1 MRKCLSASVL
11 KTIALITMFID
22 HLGMT
27 VVMEYEQ
34 IYLHRGPEGFIAHIM
49 RIIGAIAFILYAFL
63 LSEGFS
69 HTSDKKK
76 YALRLAVLAVISEVP
91 YDLANEYRI
100 VNIWSQ
106 NIFFTLLI
114 GYLTIWAID
123 ELRCRA
129 LAAEPKEDPE
139 NVGAH
144 IRKCALLTVLVIL
157 LGMILTEVLRTDYGL
172 MGVAIIVTFY
182 LLRGRRIMLFV
193 SLAVI
198 YIGHLL
204 NDICHMIVHELEYI
218 TRIKQ
223 AGLEINISA
232 EQFFSGIP
240 GSLKYDSVWRL
251 VNTMPGA
258 VVALLLICFYNGAKG
273 RQLPKAFYYLFYPVH
288 LLLLYFAVKMLV
300 WR

>member
-1 MRKCLSASVL
+1 MRRRLPASVL

-129 LAAEPKEDPE
+129 LVTESKEEPEK
-139 NVGAH
+139 VGRY
-144 IRKCALLTVLVIL
+144 IKKCSLLTVLVIL
-157 LGMILTEVLRTDYGL
+157 LGMILAEVLRTDYGL

-182 LLRGRRIMLFV
+182 LLRGKRIMPFV
-193 SLAVI
+193 SLVVI

-204 NDICHMIVHELEYI
+204 NDICYMSVNYLTEMYRMRQDGVIVSL
-218 TRIKQ
+218 KQ
-223 AGLEINISA
+223 V
-232 EQFFSGIP
+232 FSGIP
-240 GSLKYDSVWRL
+240 VSLKYDAAWRL
-251 VNTMPGA
+251 INTMPGA
-258 VVALLLICFYNGAKG
+258 VAALLLICFYNGAKG

-288 LLLLYFAVKMLV
+288 LLLLYFAVKMLI

>member
-1 MRKCLSASVL
+1 MRRRLPASVL

-129 LAAEPKEDPE
+129 LVTESKEEPEKA
-139 NVGAH
+139 GRY
-144 IRKCALLTVLVIL
+144 IKKCSLLTVLVIL
-157 LGMILTEVLRTDYGL
+157 LGMILAEVLRTDYGL
-172 MGVAIIVTFY
+172 LGVAIIVTFY
-182 LLRGRRIMLFV
+182 LLRGKRIMPFV
-193 SLAVI
+193 SLVVI

-204 NDICHMIVHELEYI
+204 NDICYMSVNYLTEMYRMRQDGVIVSL
-218 TRIKQ
+218 KQ
-223 AGLEINISA
+223 V
-232 EQFFSGIP
+232 FSGIP
-240 GSLKYDSVWRL
+240 VSLKYDAAWRL
-251 VNTMPGA
+251 INTMPGA
-258 VVALLLICFYNGAKG
+258 VAALLLICFYNGAKG

-288 LLLLYFAVKMLV
+288 LLLLYFAVKMLI

>member
-1 MRKCLSASVL
+1 MRRRLPASVL

-34 IYLHRGPEGFIAHIM
+34 IYLHRGLEGFIAHIM

-129 LAAEPKEDPE
+129 LVTESKEEPEK
-139 NVGAH
+139 VGRY
-144 IRKCALLTVLVIL
+144 IKKCSLLTVLVIL
-157 LGMILTEVLRTDYGL
+157 LGMILAEVLRTDYGL

-182 LLRGRRIMLFV
+182 LLRGKRIMPFV
-193 SLAVI
+193 SLVVI

-204 NDICHMIVHELEYI
+204 NDICYMSVNYLTEMYRMRQDGVIVSL
-218 TRIKQ
+218 KQ
-223 AGLEINISA
+223 V
-232 EQFFSGIP
+232 FSGIP
-240 GSLKYDSVWRL
+240 VSLKYDAAWRL
-251 VNTMPGA
+251 INTMPGA
-258 VVALLLICFYNGAKG
+258 VAALLLICFYNGAKG

-288 LLLLYFAVKMLV
+288 LLLLYFAVKMLI

>member
-1 MRKCLSASVL
+1 MRRRLPASVL

-34 IYLHRGPEGFIAHIM
+34 IYLHHGAEGFIAHIM

-129 LAAEPKEDPE
+129 LVTESKEEPEK
-139 NVGAH
+139 VGRY
-144 IRKCALLTVLVIL
+144 IKKCSLLTVLVIL
-157 LGMILTEVLRTDYGL
+157 LGMILAEVLRTDYGL

-182 LLRGRRIMLFV
+182 LLRGKRIMPFV
-193 SLAVI
+193 SLVVI

-204 NDICHMIVHELEYI
+204 NDICYMSVNYLTEMYRMRQDGVIVSL
-218 TRIKQ
+218 KQ
-223 AGLEINISA
+223 V
-232 EQFFSGIP
+232 FSGIP
-240 GSLKYDSVWRL
+240 VSLKYDAAWRL
-251 VNTMPGA
+251 INTMPGA
-258 VVALLLICFYNGAKG
+258 VAALLLICFYNGAKG

-288 LLLLYFAVKMLV
+288 LLLLYFAVKMLI